1 MSLKIEREKNTALI
15 NDSWG
20 SEIVLCSGYSDMKL
34 RITKSKKET
43 LNDLVEYDKI

>member
-15 NDSWG
+15 NDSCG
-20 SEIVLCSGYSDMKL
+20 LEIVLCSGYSDMKV
-34 RITKSKKET
+34 RIAKKET